1 MKVNLTVGIP
11 AWLDKIFSQPVLA
24 YRKFKYGYPF
34 RRISLGQGK
43 FTIVDQQDF
52 YRFNMFNWCPRV
64 QGPNIYAVRFTGD
77 TKKNNRVISLHREIM
92 NAPKGLLV
100 DHRNNDS
107 SDNHRGNLRIA
118 TAYQNGQNR
127 RIKKKETAWSQFVGI
142 YFDKGRRNWIYQ
154 VRANGKLVSTGRF
167 ATEIEAARARDRAA
181 IKYHGEFAR
190 LNFPKEDYIN
200 EIRNTND
207 A

>member
-1 MKVNLTVGIP
+1 MARIEIKVP
-11 AWLDKIFSQPVLA
+11 DWLDRICAWPVVV
-24 YRKFKYGYPF
+24 YRRRKYGYPF

-43 FTIVDQQDF
+43 FTIVDPQDF
-52 YRFNMFNWCPRV
+52 YQFNIFNWCPRV
-64 QGPNIYAVRFTGD
+64 QGQNIYAVRFTGD